1 MLNHCS
7 NSNSQT
13 SDDAVSVELGQMEV
27 GETNPSSGANSAEI
41 NSTHDDG
48 NDVGN
53 DQGDKNGDDLDHAL
67 APGIADDDH
76 ENRNNTE
83 DPVGEQVINCGS
95 SQVNTDE
102 DDERAAHNGREQL
115 HNSLGAQ
122 NLDQDGQDNIQAASS
137 NYAAGRILF
146 TIGRD
151 DSSIHA
157 QEGERGTQEYGNLAL
172 GDEVEPQGSNASAE
186 QGNGSGKAHNTLAIA
201 VGQNG
206 NQNGSAEHGE
216 ALLQAH
222 DNGLAPAE
230 FLTSIINAGNFS
242 TH

>member
-7 NSNSQT
+7 NSNRQT
-13 SDDAVSVELGQMEV
+13 GNDSVSIELGHMEV
-27 GETNPSSGANSAEI
+27 GKTNPSSLADRREG
-41 NSTHDDG
+41 NSTHDDS

-53 DQGDKNGDDLDHAL
+53 DQGDQNRNDLDHAL
-67 APGIADDDH
+67 APGVADDDY
-76 ENRNNTE
+76 ENRNNAQH
-83 DPVGEQVINCGS
+83 PVGEQVVNSGAGK
-95 SQVNTDE
+95 VNTDE
-102 DDERAAHNGREQL
+102 DDQRAADRRGEQL
-115 HNSLGAQ
+115 HNSLGTQ
-122 NLDQDGQDNIQAASS
+122 NLDQDSENYIQTASS

-146 TIGRD
+146 AVLGD
-151 DSSIHA
+151 NSLIHA
-157 QEGERGTQEYGNLAL
+157 QESKGGTQEYGNLAL
-172 GDEVEPQGSNASAE
+172 GDEVEPQGRNTSAE